1 VSTMVTTM
9 SIRSR
14 NGVYFELTE
23 DDHLDAFALTNHAR
37 RLRGVVQDMSK
48 PRNAA
53 FV

>member
-1 VSTMVTTM
+1 MVTTM

-14 NGVYFELTE
+14 KGVYFELKE
-23 DDHLDAFALTNHAR
+23 DDHLNVFAWTNDAR
-37 RLRGVVQDMSK
+37 RLRGFVQDMSK